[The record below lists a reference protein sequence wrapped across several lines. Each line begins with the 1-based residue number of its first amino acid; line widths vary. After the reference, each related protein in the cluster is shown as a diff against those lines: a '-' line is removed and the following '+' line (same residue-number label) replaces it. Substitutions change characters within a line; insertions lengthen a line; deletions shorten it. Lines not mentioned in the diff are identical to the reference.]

1 MIAPSMVDEIR
12 RLLSEG
18 RLSQRAIAR
27 RTGIS
32 RGTVAAIASGRRP
45 DYEARRRAAG
55 IEYTPPRGK
64 PVRCPGCGGLVQ
76 MPCLA
81 CQLRQRN
88 HHATR
93 RSEAPL
99 GSRGLSRPA
108 ASAEISRGAGVWPA
122 QLRPGYSSVS
132 SSCHADM
139 RQSKNRR

>member
-1 MIAPSMVDEIR
+1 MIAPSMVDEVR

-64 PVRCPGCGGLVQ
+64 PVRCPGCGALVQ

-88 HHATR
+88 HHGTHGN
-93 RSEAPL
+93 EAPF
-99 GSRGLSRPA
+99 GQGRSSRTA
-108 ASAEISRGAGVWPA
+108 ASAEPSRGAGVAPA
-122 QLRPGYSSVS
+122 HPRPGYSSVS
-132 SSCHADM
+132 SSCHADT